1 MKALLAIPA
10 TLLGLAA
17 GTPAEEKKPARKPA
31 QYNPKEIGVDK
42 TKADARKKVKG
53 EGPELDA
60 AKNARKASKKA
71 KAGK

>member
-1 MKALLAIPA
+1 MKAILAIPA

-17 GTPAEEKKPARKPA
+17 GTPAEEKKPA

-42 TKADARKKVKG
+42 TKADARKKGKG
-53 EGPELDA
+53 DGPELDA

>member
-1 MKALLAIPA
+1 MKAILAIPA

-17 GTPAEEKKPARKPA
+17 GTPAEEKKPAQAR
-31 QYNPKEIGVDK
+31 YNPKEIGVDK
-42 TKADARKKVKG
+42 TKADARKKGKG
-53 EGPELDA
+53 DGPELDA